1 MLKLAHVSMFQA
13 SFFALWLLPLKWS
26 VGAKIFVLIFGLY
39 KLRNF
44 SELKL
49 TNLTSVFALTTCA
62 HTAYI
67 SVLCTRLHKSIIFF
81 YFLAYSIQIFL
92 LAYSK
97 YGSLNRLRFNKFII
111 IWDFNQKI
119 APLCTILQTDLAKS
133 YLFYKECIDK
143 KWTFCY

>member
-49 TNLTSVFALTTCA
+49 TNLTSVFALVNLQPVFQKN
-62 HTAYI
+62 I
-67 SVLCTRLHKSIIFF
+67 
-81 YFLAYSIQIFL
+81 IFL
-92 LAYSK
+92 LFGLFY
-97 YGSLNRLRFNKFII
+97 LNIFIGIFRLWEPPNLINLDLLKFII
-111 IWDFNQKI
+111 IWDFKQKYST
-119 APLCTILQTDLAKS
+119 LCTILQTDLSKS

-143 KWTFCY
+143 KWTFCS

>member
-49 TNLTSVFALTTCA
+49 TNLTSVFALVNLQPVFQKN
-62 HTAYI
+62 I
-67 SVLCTRLHKSIIFF
+67 
-81 YFLAYSIQIFL
+81 IFL
-92 LAYSK
+92 LFGLFY
-97 YGSLNRLRFNKFII
+97 LNIFIGIFRLWEPPNLINLDLLKFII
-111 IWDFNQKI
+111 IWDFKQKYST
-119 APLCTILQTDLAKS
+119 LCTILQTDLSKS
-133 YLFYKECIDK
+133 YLFYKECMDK
-143 KWTFCY
+143 KWTFCS